1 MNYTLL
7 DRPNPNGPHY
17 YTTRNE
23 PLLAIVMHITAGL
36 EDLDTVDDH
45 SAENTAEYCRTTD
58 REVSWHSGSDADSF
72 LYLLP
77 PTHTAWHAT
86 SYNSCTYGHE
96 QSKKHTD
103 WRTVP
108 ADWVGKTIRNAAK
121 CLAPVVAQ
129 YGVPIR
135 KATRAELDRERA
147 NFRAGR
153 PWKPVGFISHAELQ
167 PADRTDPGLVGT
179 VDTYPWA
186 DLFAA
191 LADPNAQ
198 EAEED
203 VMFQTLVLD
212 PTGPAEV
219 KEINI
224 GLPWQGQAS
233 GINRVNVCVGS
244 GNEVMTIDVAHWRV
258 HEDGDSHP
266 VDLVKRGTKLN
277 ALSNTGGVDAP
288 KNTRSLV
295 LGYTCEAGGFVVIE
309 ATR

>member
-77 PTHTAWHAT
+77 AGYTAWHAT

-103 WRTVP
+103 WRVMS
-108 ADWVGKTIRNAAK
+108 ADWVRKTIRNAAK
-121 CLAPVVAQ
+121 CLSPIVAENNI
-129 YGVPIR
+129 PIR

-147 NFRAGR
+147 NYRAGR

-167 PADRTDPGLVGT
+167 PEDRTDPGWVRG

-191 LADPNAQ
+191 IDPNAQ
-198 EAEED
+198 EVEED
-203 VMFQTLVLD
+203 VMFQTVLLEA
-212 PTGPAEV
+212 TGPGEV
-219 KEINI
+219 KEVVI
-224 GLPWQGQAS
+224 GLPWQGGSAGVQV
-233 GINRVNVCVGS
+233 VNATIGA
-244 GNEVMTIDVAHWRV
+244 GNSPMTIGVAHWRV
-258 HEDGDSHP
+258 HENGGSRPVGMVDDGTVLQGLTD
-266 VDLVKRGTKLN
+266 
-277 ALSNTGGVDAP
+277 TGGVNAP
-288 KNTRSLV
+288 PNTRSLV
-295 LGYTCEAGGFVVIE
+295 IDYTAELGGFVVIE